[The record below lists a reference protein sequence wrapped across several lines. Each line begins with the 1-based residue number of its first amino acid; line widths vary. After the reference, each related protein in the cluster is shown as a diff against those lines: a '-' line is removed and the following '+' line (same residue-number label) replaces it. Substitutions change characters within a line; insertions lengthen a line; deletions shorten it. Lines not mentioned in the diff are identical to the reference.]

1 MCRPTRQWYEVRL
14 VVDVVV
20 VVLAFLVV
28 LLTLDRLGEHCHWQR
43 PPGPPQVPET
53 PHHRRDELQHCCLP
67 PLQLMSSMPILMP
80 LLVVVLPLVLL
91 LVLLRGL
98 SHQVVVL
105 ERRWSGEVHL
115 VSQAV
120 VGACHVVIQLAV
132 LAHVDPRTC
141 TRPPCCCAWGGPGPS
156 QPCSQD
162 TASEWA

>member
-1 MCRPTRQWYEVRL
+1 MFPPTRQQSELVL

-20 VVLAFLVV
+20 VVLAYLVV
-28 LLTLDRLGEHCHWQR
+28 LLTLDRLVEGLRSRLR
-43 PPGPPQVPET
+43 PPQAPVT
-53 PHHRRDELQHCCLP
+53 PHPRRDELHHRCLP

-80 LLVVVLPLVLL
+80 LLVVVLL
-91 LVLLRGL
+91 LVLLQGL

-120 VGACHVVIQLAV
+120 VGACHVVVQLLAV

-156 QPCSQD
+156 RPCSRD
-162 TASEWA
+162 TASGWA